1 MSNFESILKIEESK
15 KKQNLK
21 NAGFSISN
29 FKKMALTQ
37 WQTDYAQY
45 LSRTIRGE
53 TTWAD
58 IVVYGRDHMNWTFQ
72 PIHDGGYYSD
82 VEEDCPGEPW
92 DPGHLL
98 PENEEW

>member
-1 MSNFESILKIEESK
+1 MKIEEYK
-15 KKQNLK
+15 NKQNLK

-37 WQTDYAQY
+37 EQMDYAQY
-45 LSRTIRGE
+45 LLRGIRGE

-58 IVVYGRDHMNWTFQ
+58 VVVYGRDYIEDDLETVY
-72 PIHDGGYYSD
+72 DEGECSD

-92 DPGHLL
+92 DPEHLL